1 MAALALRPDRRCL
14 WTERQWAA
22 ARLPRCTG
30 KPERRR
36 RQQRRGEPARLFY
49 IIPRHN
55 RDNLSVCTYVR
66 REERW
71 RPVWVGFFK
80 VHSRNISLDFP
91 EYRFHGKKKSAGVR
105 FTFSAISSNYNNELW
120 RSSRTQTPGEL
131 A

>member
-14 WTERQWAA
+14 WTEQRWAV
-22 ARLPRCTG
+22 ARLPRCAG

-36 RQQRRGEPARLFY
+36 RLQRRGEPARLFY

-91 EYRFHGKKKSAGVR
+91 EYRFHGKKNLLVSGSRSQPFRAIIIMNSGGAAGPR
-105 FTFSAISSNYNNELW
+105 H
-120 RSSRTQTPGEL
+120 PGN
-131 A
+131 